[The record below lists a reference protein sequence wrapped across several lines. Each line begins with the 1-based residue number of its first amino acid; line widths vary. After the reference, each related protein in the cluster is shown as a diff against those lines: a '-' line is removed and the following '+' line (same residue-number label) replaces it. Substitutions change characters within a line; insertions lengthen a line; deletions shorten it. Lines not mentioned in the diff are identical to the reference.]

1 MFYLKNL
8 DADTVRYTSSGER
21 GILKKG
27 VANVISHNLSILW
40 VMKGAIAGWSSSCRR
55 WQSCG
60 SLLSIAMLCNMAQ
73 APIIR
78 QTFSGFILTSEWSKW
93 NLRFHHPKVCSMA
106 TLVALW
112 AWLNASS
119 FTDVGLRYGVMR
131 YGLQGYPLSPRSK
144 PSSNVRGW
152 DSNLW
157 PINELLNTKLSSV
170 LPGHRATMFVNVPK
184 EISTIN
190 FVLYCV
196 IP

>member
-1 MFYLKNL
+1 M
-8 DADTVRYTSSGER
+8 
-21 GILKKG
+21 KG
-27 VANVISHNLSILW
+27 GHCWLVVFVQEVAILW
-40 VMKGAIAGWSSSCRR
+40 FTPQYCNVVQYGAISNNKAD
-55 WQSCG
+55 
-60 SLLSIAMLCNMAQ
+60 LLRLNSYFWVKQMKPWL
-73 APIIR
+73 PP
-78 QTFSGFILTSEWSKW
+78 SKGLF
-93 NLRFHHPKVCSMA
+93 NGLPRPCS
-106 TLVALW
+106 LW

-119 FTDVGLRYGVMR
+119 FTDVWLRHGVMR

>member
-1 MFYLKNL
+1 MWSLTAFPF
-8 DADTVRYTSSGER
+8 SGP
-21 GILKKG
+21 
-27 VANVISHNLSILW
+27 W
-40 VMKGAIAGWSSSCRR
+40 KGAIAGWSSSCRR

-60 SLLSIAMLCNMAQ
+60 SLLSIAMLCNMVQ

-144 PSSNVRGW
+144 PSCNVRGW

-157 PINELLNTKLSSV
+157 PINELLNTKLSCV
-170 LPGHRATMFVNVPK
+170 LPGHRATMFVNMPK
-184 EISTIN
+184 EISTITL
-190 FVLYCV
+190 VLYCV
-196 IP
+196 IPESIHTSRIESFYWLLETPSF